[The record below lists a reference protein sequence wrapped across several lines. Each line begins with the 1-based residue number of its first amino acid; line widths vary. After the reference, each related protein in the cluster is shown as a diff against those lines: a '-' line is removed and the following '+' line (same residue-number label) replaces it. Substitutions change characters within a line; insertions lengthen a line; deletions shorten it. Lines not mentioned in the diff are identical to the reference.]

1 MPARLRP
8 LFLIAGLA
16 PCALAVTLLGG
27 PSTAAATSPAKAS
40 TTATV
45 SDTSTTSTSTSTT
58 TTPTS
63 TSATATT
70 LSTSSATGAA
80 TTTSSSSAASLTTT
94 VSSSHTPARAR
105 PAGDPS
111 DTIAD
116 YSFTP
121 ATLTIH
127 VGDTVTWT
135 NNGPAPH
142 TATANNGSFNTGTLQ
157 KGQSAS
163 HTFTQAGTYAY
174 ICTIHPFMHG
184 TVVVLASSSSSGSS
198 GSGSSGSSTSGS
210 SGSGASSGSTGTGA
224 SAGTTTTSAATGTGT
239 TAAAATGASLPQTG
253 LDLLGALAAA
263 GVLIAAGL
271 ALRIAARK
279 RATD

>member
-16 PCALAVTLLGG
+16 LGALAIALLGG
-27 PSTAAATSPAKAS
+27 PSTAAATSPAKAGP
-40 TTATV
+40 TGTV
-45 SDTSTTSTSTSTT
+45 SGTSTTSTTSSTSTT
-58 TTPTS
+58 TTTAASTS
-63 TSATATT
+63 TTATA
-70 LSTSSATGAA
+70 LSTSSATRAA
-80 TTTSSSSAASLTTT
+80 TTTSSSSASGLTTAI
-94 VSSSHTPARAR
+94 SSSHTPARAHS
-105 PAGDPS
+105 AGDPS

-116 YSFTP
+116 FSFTP

-135 NNGPAPH
+135 NNGPAAH

-184 TVVVLASSSSSGSS
+184 TVVVLASSTSGSS
-198 GSGSSGSSTSGS
+198 GSGSSGSSGSGS
-210 SGSGASSGSTGTGA
+210 SGSGASSGSTATGS
-224 SAGTTTTSAATGTGT
+224 SAGTTTAATGTGT
-239 TAAAATGASLPQTG
+239 TAATTGPSLPNTG

-271 ALRIAARK
+271 ALRTAARK
-279 RATD
+279 HTTD

>member
-16 PCALAVTLLGG
+16 LGALAIVLLGG
-27 PSTAAATSPAKAS
+27 PTTAAATSPAKAGPNG
-40 TTATV
+40 TV
-45 SDTSTTSTSTSTT
+45 SDTSTTSTTSSTSTT
-58 TTPTS
+58 TSTPAS

-70 LSTSSATGAA
+70 LKTSSATRAA
-80 TTTSSSSAASLTTT
+80 TTSSSSSASTLTTS
-94 VSSSHTPARAR
+94 VSSSQTPARAHG
-105 PAGDPS
+105 AGDPS

-121 ATLTIH
+121 ATLTVH

-163 HTFTQAGTYAY
+163 HTFTQAGTFAY

-184 TVVVLASSSSSGSS
+184 TVVVLAASSSSGSS
-198 GSGSSGSSTSGS
+198 GSGASGSSTGGS
-210 SGSGASSGSTGTGA
+210 SGSGASTAAGSSG
-224 SAGTTTTSAATGTGT
+224 GTTTTATGTDT
-239 TAAAATGASLPQTG
+239 TAAVATGASLPHTG
-253 LDLLGALAAA
+253 LDLLGALVAA
-263 GVLIAAGL
+263 GALIAAGL
-271 ALRIAARK
+271 ALRTAAR
-279 RATD
+279 RSEPR